1 MIVPKIY
8 RIQLSLFMRTESNKS
23 DLNYRH
29 DVVNKTYLFYKKKN
43 LENGNLRFAF
53 EGITIHSTKFKL
65 IPIFTI
71 LIDRKFS
78 ILHPEWDA

>member
-29 DVVNKTYLFYKKKN
+29 DVVNKTYLFYKKKIWKTEIFVLHLKALQFTVQN
-43 LENGNLRFAF
+43 LN
-53 EGITIHSTKFKL
+53 
-65 IPIFTI
+65 
-71 LIDRKFS
+71 
-78 ILHPEWDA
+78 